1 MSDPPLHIHYPGV
14 PGPIVSSAR
23 QPSYARMNVNTYYYV
38 AGPVFRWDMPEIER
52 IRLAY
57 HQNSMSD
64 PFNRPIFLQFL
75 RSLRIDSTMRGVRN
89 LISLTYA
96 QKLSLV
102 AAIPLIAAVAAIALV
117 VAYESRATAESEIQA
132 LERRLI
138 EAKKDELRN
147 YVTQA
152 RNGFAYIYGRA
163 SPDDEIAK
171 NLVAQILSAMI
182 YGKDGFFF
190 VYDYDGNN
198 LVSPRQTEFINRNW
212 VGLTDSDGTP
222 IVDEFISL
230 ARQGAGWHSFMWQKP
245 STGEEAQMIA
255 YVVGLQDWRWVVGT
269 GVFIDDIVATVANA
283 RAEVEA
289 RVQRT
294 FMYIGGIVLA
304 AVLIVFASGMLLN
317 FRERR
322 LADAKLKELTQRV
335 LDAQEEERGRVAR
348 ELHDGI
354 SQILVGVRYALD
366 NARRRLIRGDD
377 TAAQEPLQTGIDNL
391 ATAITEVRR
400 ISRDL
405 RPGVL
410 DDLGLGPALKALTN
424 DFSERT
430 GIETEFSTV
439 VFRNRLDQDSKI
451 ALYRIAQEALTNI
464 ERHAG
469 ATRVTIDLRGHKK
482 GATMRITD
490 NGRGLRSEPGH
501 VSTGI
506 GLRNMQERIEQLDG
520 TLRILSS
527 RGGTAIEVS
536 LPLSHM
542 LPPQE
547 DPTPKRKAGY

>member
-1 MSDPPLHIHYPGV
+1 MG
-14 PGPIVSSAR
+14 G
-23 QPSYARMNVNTYYYV
+23 
-38 AGPVFRWDMPEIER
+38 F
-52 IRLAY
+52 
-57 HQNSMSD
+57 
-64 PFNRPIFLQFL
+64 
-75 RSLRIDSTMRGVRN
+75 RN
-89 LISLTYA
+89 LLSLTYA

-102 AAIPLIAAVAAIALV
+102 AAIPLIVAVAAIALV
-117 VAYESRATAESEIQA
+117 VANQARATAEREIQA
-132 LERRLI
+132 LERSLI
-138 EAKKDELRN
+138 AAKEDELRN

-163 SPDDEIAK
+163 APDDDDAK
-171 NLVAQILSAMI
+171 NLVTQILSAMI

-222 IVDEFISL
+222 VVNEFIRL
-230 ARQGAGWHSFMWQKP
+230 ARQGAGWHSFMWEKP

-255 YVVGLQDWRWVVGT
+255 YVVGLQDWRWAVGT

-294 FMYIGGIVLA
+294 FLYIGGIVLA

-317 FRERR
+317 IRERR

-335 LDAQEEERGRVAR
+335 FDAQEEERGRVAR

-366 NARRRLIRGDD
+366 NTRRRLSRGDD
-377 TAAQEPLQTGIDNL
+377 AGAQAPLEKGIDNL
-391 ATAITEVRR
+391 GAAITEVRR

-410 DDLGLGPALKALTN
+410 DDLGLGPALKALTD
-424 DFSERT
+424 DFRERT

-464 ERHAG
+464 ERHSG

-490 NGRGLRSEPGH
+490 NGQGLRSEPGQ

-520 TLRILSS
+520 SLRILST
-527 RGGTAIEVS
+527 RGTRSGTAIEVS
-536 LPLSHM
+536 LPLSRM
-542 LPPQE
+542 LAPQE
-547 DPTPKRKAGY
+547 DATPNRKAGA